1 MIPNL
6 GDIICNRYEHWLVY
20 DRVEYRNNVIQYKVY
35 VLDRDTYSTY
45 TAPHNGVLPDLFTL
59 AA

>member
-6 GDIICNRYEHWLVY
+6 GDIIYNGYEHWLVY
-20 DRVEYRNNVIQYKVY
+20 DRVEYPNEVIQYKVY
-35 VLDRDTYSTY
+35 DLDRDTYSTY